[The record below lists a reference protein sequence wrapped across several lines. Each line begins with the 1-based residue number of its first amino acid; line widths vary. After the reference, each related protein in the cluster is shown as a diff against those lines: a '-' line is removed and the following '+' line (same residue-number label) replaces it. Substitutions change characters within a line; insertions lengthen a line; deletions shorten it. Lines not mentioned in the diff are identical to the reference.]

1 MCLYTYVCVYGTLHW
16 LTTCCCPGVQQWLYH
31 AEKAQNPIVVQS
43 VRVGVSSVPLWCWC
57 PRGWHGELLLFSLLC
72 WNPKEFGS
80 NNSERISRQQDRWA
94 LYLRLRTSRHKWTF
108 PSFSEFFLWATTK
121 CDPGLAW
128 VFYLQVVWLRNSLI
142 SVLRSLDFSLFQR
155 QSLTTKIS
163 HHIDERG

>member
-108 PSFSEFFLWATTK
+108 PSFSEFFFVGYHQVW
-121 CDPGLAW
+121 PRFSMGL
-128 VFYLQVVWLRNSLI
+128 LPSSSLI
-142 SVLRSLDFSLFQR
+142 KKLPHKCAQKLRF
-155 QSLTTKIS
+155 
-163 HHIDERG
+163 